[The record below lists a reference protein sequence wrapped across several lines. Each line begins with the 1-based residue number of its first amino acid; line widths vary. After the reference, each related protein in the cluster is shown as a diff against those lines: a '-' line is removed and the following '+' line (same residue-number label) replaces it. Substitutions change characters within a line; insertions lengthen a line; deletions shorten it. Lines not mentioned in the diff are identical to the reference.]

1 MITFYY
7 FCFKVIY
14 SNKKKTKDIR
24 RKAISQT
31 YIFCFGNTL
40 SNLRKE
46 TTLSNLQSF

>member
-14 SNKKKTKDIR
+14 SNKKKKTKDIR

-46 TTLSNLQSF
+46 TTLSNL